1 MGKEALVIGAVHH
14 CAVGA
19 VVVFYFGIAA
29 NLSPKT
35 SLGDVV

>member
-1 MGKEALVIGAVHH
+1 MGEEALVIGAVHI
-14 CAVGA
+14 VLS
-19 VVVFYFGIAA
+19 VLVLLFFVIAA